1 MKYKLAASANKDE
14 EDLEGRTTLHFAC
27 GYGEVECAQL
37 LLEAGANVDAVDKN
51 KTLQNMDRKTPIDVA
66 KLNSQHDMLKL
77 PATLHV
83 NDGFRQFYRHFSVLD
98 ESTPVRH

>member
-1 MKYKLAASANKDE
+1 MRRNKKEQEQVKETGFTNLDENSLFEVLKHVDTRTLLRAACGMKYKLAASANKDE

-51 KTLQNMDRKTPIDVA
+51 KYYHTLC
-66 KLNSQHDMLKL
+66 S
-77 PATLHV
+77 
-83 NDGFRQFYRHFSVLD
+83 
-98 ESTPVRH
+98 

>member
-1 MKYKLAASANKDE
+1 MWLEGMKYKLAASANKDE

-51 KTLQNMDRKTPIDVA
+51 KYYRTLC
-66 KLNSQHDMLKL
+66 S
-77 PATLHV
+77 
-83 NDGFRQFYRHFSVLD
+83 
-98 ESTPVRH
+98 

>member
-1 MKYKLAASANKDE
+1 MKSSADELQEEQCGSSLVWKKNMFCLFNQPKQKFGMKYKLAASANKDE

-51 KTLQNMDRKTPIDVA
+51 KYYRTLC
-66 KLNSQHDMLKL
+66 S
-77 PATLHV
+77 
-83 NDGFRQFYRHFSVLD
+83 
-98 ESTPVRH
+98 